1 MAQLSFKN
9 KIIALIIAIISLTI
23 ITSYFSVNYFISDYI
38 KQADSQ
44 NITHN
49 IDLMQRKL
57 ENELNSKLAL
67 AQSLN
72 FSMMDIGET
81 KASSGFNKIIKIVN
95 GYAFDDTGNM
105 SEEDAQQYVS
115 LAENHGDAVVVS
127 PVTFNEG
134 QPTIT
139 FSVKRFDESVDF
151 FVFNLSAF
159 SQMMTD
165 YATEGSFAEL
175 MANGNVIF
183 SDKQGVNL
191 TPITRPINF
200 AGQDW
205 QLIGYID
212 LTAIQANTDQLNW
225 KITLALLV
233 CASVIIVASVTMLHV
248 SFKPLSRLNTLVANL
263 SQGNGDLTQ
272 RLAVES
278 KDEIG
283 QICNSINLFIEKL
296 QQMFL
301 DVADSSKE
309 IDRAVVHL
317 SNQARSNLNTL
328 NQHTQETEQAI
339 TAIEEMSASAGSIA
353 QSADDAALLTE
364 RTNRYADE
372 SKQTVTEAVN
382 SVNGLVNQVS
392 SMAETITRMSEDTKQ
407 INSVLQV
414 IGAIAEQTNLLALN
428 AAIEAA
434 RAGEQGRGFAVVAD
448 EVRALAS
455 RTQQSTSQINDM
467 LATLKTTTENVVK
480 EMDSTR
486 IHCEETAERT
496 NHVMDSLNVVTDSV
510 AEMNNLNTL
519 IATSAMEQRQVTH
532 EVSKNMAAIQEMV
545 RKLNMNAAQV
555 TSVSNELQNT
565 SHALS
570 DVVGRF
576 RCVIHRHPFNYTGCL
591 WTEKSNK
598 DYSG

>member
-296 QQMFL
+296 QQMFI

-570 DVVGRF
+570 NVVGRF
-576 RCVIHRHPFNYTGCL
+576 RVQ
-591 WTEKSNK
+591 
-598 DYSG
+598 

>member
-248 SFKPLSRLNTLVANL
+248 SFKPLSRFNTLVANL

-296 QQMFL
+296 QQMFI

-576 RCVIHRHPFNYTGCL
+576 RVQ
-591 WTEKSNK
+591 
-598 DYSG
+598 

>member
-296 QQMFL
+296 QQMFI
-301 DVADSSKE
+301 DVSDSSKE

-570 DVVGRF
+570 DMVGRF
-576 RCVIHRHPFNYTGCL
+576 RVQ
-591 WTEKSNK
+591 
-598 DYSG
+598 

>member
-200 AGQDW
+200 AGQGW

-225 KITLALLV
+225 KITLALLI
-233 CASVIIVASVTMLHV
+233 CAFVIIVASVTMLHV

-296 QQMFL
+296 QQMFI

-576 RCVIHRHPFNYTGCL
+576 RVQ
-591 WTEKSNK
+591 
-598 DYSG
+598 

>member
-233 CASVIIVASVTMLHV
+233 CAFVIIVASVTMLHV

-296 QQMFL
+296 QQMFI

-486 IHCEETAERT
+486 IYCEETAERT

-576 RCVIHRHPFNYTGCL
+576 RVQ
-591 WTEKSNK
+591 
-598 DYSG
+598 

>member
-115 LAENHGDAVVVS
+115 LAENHGDAVMVS

-151 FVFNLSAF
+151 FVFNLSTF

-212 LTAIQANTDQLNW
+212 LTAIQVNTDQLNW
-225 KITLALLV
+225 KITLALLI
-233 CASVIIVASVTMLHV
+233 CAFVIIVASVTMLHV

-296 QQMFL
+296 QQMFI

-576 RCVIHRHPFNYTGCL
+576 RVQ
-591 WTEKSNK
+591 
-598 DYSG
+598 

>member
-9 KIIALIIAIISLTI
+9 KIIALIIVIISLTI

-233 CASVIIVASVTMLHV
+233 CASIIIVASVTMLHV

-296 QQMFL
+296 QQMFI

-576 RCVIHRHPFNYTGCL
+576 RVQ
-591 WTEKSNK
+591 
-598 DYSG
+598 

>member
-183 SDKQGVNL
+183 SDKHGVNL

-296 QQMFL
+296 QQMFI
-301 DVADSSKE
+301 DVADSSKD

-576 RCVIHRHPFNYTGCL
+576 RVQ
-591 WTEKSNK
+591 
-598 DYSG
+598 

>member
-9 KIIALIIAIISLTI
+9 KIIALIIVIISLTI

-127 PVTFNEG
+127 PVTLNEG

-151 FVFNLSAF
+151 FVFNLSTF

-225 KITLALLV
+225 KITLALLI
-233 CASVIIVASVTMLHV
+233 CAFVIIVASVTMLHV

-296 QQMFL
+296 QQMFI

-576 RCVIHRHPFNYTGCL
+576 RVQ
-591 WTEKSNK
+591 
-598 DYSG
+598 

>member
-183 SDKQGVNL
+183 SDKHGVNL

-296 QQMFL
+296 QQMFI

-392 SMAETITRMSEDTKQ
+392 SMAKTITRMSEDTKQ

-576 RCVIHRHPFNYTGCL
+576 RVQ
-591 WTEKSNK
+591 
-598 DYSG
+598 

>member
-9 KIIALIIAIISLTI
+9 KIIALIIVIISLTI

-296 QQMFL
+296 QQMFI

-486 IHCEETAERT
+486 IHCEETAEHT

-576 RCVIHRHPFNYTGCL
+576 RVQ
-591 WTEKSNK
+591 
-598 DYSG
+598 

>member
-205 QLIGYID
+205 QLTGYID

-296 QQMFL
+296 QQMFI

-576 RCVIHRHPFNYTGCL
+576 RVQ
-591 WTEKSNK
+591 
-598 DYSG
+598 

>member
-1 MAQLSFKN
+1 M
-9 KIIALIIAIISLTI
+9 
-23 ITSYFSVNYFISDYI
+23 
-38 KQADSQ
+38 
-44 NITHN
+44 
-49 IDLMQRKL
+49 
-57 ENELNSKLAL
+57 
-67 AQSLN
+67 
-72 FSMMDIGET
+72 
-81 KASSGFNKIIKIVN
+81 
-95 GYAFDDTGNM
+95 
-105 SEEDAQQYVS
+105 
-115 LAENHGDAVVVS
+115 
-127 PVTFNEG
+127 
-134 QPTIT
+134 
-139 FSVKRFDESVDF
+139 
-151 FVFNLSAF
+151 
-159 SQMMTD
+159 
-165 YATEGSFAEL
+165 
-175 MANGNVIF
+175 
-183 SDKQGVNL
+183 
-191 TPITRPINF
+191 
-200 AGQDW
+200 
-205 QLIGYID
+205 IGYID

-225 KITLALLV
+225 KITLALLI
-233 CASVIIVASVTMLHV
+233 CAFVIIVASVTMLHV

-296 QQMFL
+296 QQMFI

-434 RAGEQGRGFAVVAD
+434 RAGEQGRGL
-448 EVRALAS
+448 R
-455 RTQQSTSQINDM
+455 
-467 LATLKTTTENVVK
+467 
-480 EMDSTR
+480 
-486 IHCEETAERT
+486 
-496 NHVMDSLNVVTDSV
+496 
-510 AEMNNLNTL
+510 
-519 IATSAMEQRQVTH
+519 
-532 EVSKNMAAIQEMV
+532 
-545 RKLNMNAAQV
+545 
-555 TSVSNELQNT
+555 
-565 SHALS
+565 
-570 DVVGRF
+570 
-576 RCVIHRHPFNYTGCL
+576 
-591 WTEKSNK
+591 
-598 DYSG
+598 

>member
-183 SDKQGVNL
+183 SDKHGVNL

-296 QQMFL
+296 QQMFI

-339 TAIEEMSASAGSIA
+339 TAIEEMSTSAGSIA

-576 RCVIHRHPFNYTGCL
+576 RVQ
-591 WTEKSNK
+591 
-598 DYSG
+598 

>member
-159 SQMMTD
+159 SQMMTN

-296 QQMFL
+296 QQMFI

-353 QSADDAALLTE
+353 QSTDDAALLTE

-532 EVSKNMAAIQEMV
+532 EVSKNMAAIQEVV

-576 RCVIHRHPFNYTGCL
+576 RVQ
-591 WTEKSNK
+591 
-598 DYSG
+598 

>member
-159 SQMMTD
+159 SKMMTD

-225 KITLALLV
+225 KITLALLI
-233 CASVIIVASVTMLHV
+233 CAFVIIVASVTMLHV

-296 QQMFL
+296 QQMFI

-576 RCVIHRHPFNYTGCL
+576 RVQ
-591 WTEKSNK
+591 
-598 DYSG
+598 

>member
-115 LAENHGDAVVVS
+115 LAENHGDAVMVS

-225 KITLALLV
+225 KITLALLI
-233 CASVIIVASVTMLHV
+233 CAFVIIVASVTMLHV

-296 QQMFL
+296 QQMFI

-545 RKLNMNAAQV
+545 RKLNMIAAQV
-555 TSVSNELQNT
+555 TSVSNDLQNT

-576 RCVIHRHPFNYTGCL
+576 RVQ
-591 WTEKSNK
+591 
-598 DYSG
+598 

>member
-296 QQMFL
+296 QQMFI

-328 NQHTQETEQAI
+328 NQHTQETKQAI

-576 RCVIHRHPFNYTGCL
+576 RVQ
-591 WTEKSNK
+591 
-598 DYSG
+598 

>member
-115 LAENHGDAVVVS
+115 LAENHGDAVMVS

-151 FVFNLSAF
+151 FVFNLSTF

-225 KITLALLV
+225 KITLALLI
-233 CASVIIVASVTMLHV
+233 CAFVIIVASVTMLHV

-576 RCVIHRHPFNYTGCL
+576 RVQ
-591 WTEKSNK
+591 
-598 DYSG
+598 

>member
-81 KASSGFNKIIKIVN
+81 KASSGFNKIIKVVN

-296 QQMFL
+296 QQMFI

-339 TAIEEMSASAGSIA
+339 TAIEEMSASAGYIA

-576 RCVIHRHPFNYTGCL
+576 RVQ
-591 WTEKSNK
+591 
-598 DYSG
+598 

>member
-296 QQMFL
+296 QQMFI

-317 SNQARSNLNTL
+317 SNQARSNLNTF

-576 RCVIHRHPFNYTGCL
+576 RVQ
-591 WTEKSNK
+591 
-598 DYSG
+598 

>member
-139 FSVKRFDESVDF
+139 VSVKRFDESVDF

-159 SQMMTD
+159 SQMMTN

-467 LATLKTTTENVVK
+467 LATLKTTTENVVR

-576 RCVIHRHPFNYTGCL
+576 RVQ
-591 WTEKSNK
+591 
-598 DYSG
+598 

>member
-127 PVTFNEG
+127 PVTLNEG

-339 TAIEEMSASAGSIA
+339 TAIEEMSASAGSIS

-392 SMAETITRMSEDTKQ
+392 SMAETITRMNEDTKQ

-545 RKLNMNAAQV
+545 RKINMNAAQV

-576 RCVIHRHPFNYTGCL
+576 RVQ
-591 WTEKSNK
+591 
-598 DYSG
+598 

>member
-183 SDKQGVNL
+183 SDKHGVNL

-296 QQMFL
+296 QQMFI

-467 LATLKTTTENVVK
+467 LATLKTPTENVVK

-576 RCVIHRHPFNYTGCL
+576 RVQ
-591 WTEKSNK
+591 
-598 DYSG
+598 

>member
-183 SDKQGVNL
+183 SDKHGVNL

-296 QQMFL
+296 QQMFI

-467 LATLKTTTENVVK
+467 LATLKTT
-480 EMDSTR
+480 
-486 IHCEETAERT
+486 
-496 NHVMDSLNVVTDSV
+496 
-510 AEMNNLNTL
+510 
-519 IATSAMEQRQVTH
+519 
-532 EVSKNMAAIQEMV
+532 
-545 RKLNMNAAQV
+545 
-555 TSVSNELQNT
+555 
-565 SHALS
+565 
-570 DVVGRF
+570 
-576 RCVIHRHPFNYTGCL
+576 
-591 WTEKSNK
+591 
-598 DYSG
+598 

>member
-127 PVTFNEG
+127 PVTFNEE

-151 FVFNLSAF
+151 FVLNLSAF

-576 RCVIHRHPFNYTGCL
+576 RVQ
-591 WTEKSNK
+591 
-598 DYSG
+598 

>member
-115 LAENHGDAVVVS
+115 LAENHGDAVMVS

-225 KITLALLV
+225 KITLALLI
-233 CASVIIVASVTMLHV
+233 CAFVIIVASVTMLHV

-296 QQMFL
+296 QQMFI

-317 SNQARSNLNTL
+317 SNQACSNLNTL

-576 RCVIHRHPFNYTGCL
+576 RVQ
-591 WTEKSNK
+591 
-598 DYSG
+598 

>member
-1 MAQLSFKN
+1 FKN

-139 FSVKRFDESVDF
+139 VSVKRFDESVDF

-159 SQMMTD
+159 SQMMTN

-576 RCVIHRHPFNYTGCL
+576 RVQ
-591 WTEKSNK
+591 
-598 DYSG
+598 